1 MKNEIL
7 KILISHMDQV
17 IQVWGGHES
26 ESEFQPTDAIL
37 DLVWAEMAK
46 DGDFHW
52 DTINWDARFAE
63 LVLEVAKGVTGADS
77 ALQRYVVA
85 QYRNA
90 AEMECYELEP
100 DVWAAFN
107 EVDDGDEYEP

>member
-1 MKNEIL
+1 MNKSIL
-7 KILISHMDQV
+7 KILISNMDQV

-26 ESEFQPTDAIL
+26 ESEFQPTEAVL
-37 DLVWAEMAK
+37 DLVWAEMSK
-46 DGDFHW
+46 DPDFHW
-52 DTINWDARFAE
+52 DTINGDTRFAE

-85 QYRNA
+85 QYRNV

-100 DVWAAFN
+100 QVWQAFN
-107 EVDDGDEYEP
+107 EVDIDIYEP